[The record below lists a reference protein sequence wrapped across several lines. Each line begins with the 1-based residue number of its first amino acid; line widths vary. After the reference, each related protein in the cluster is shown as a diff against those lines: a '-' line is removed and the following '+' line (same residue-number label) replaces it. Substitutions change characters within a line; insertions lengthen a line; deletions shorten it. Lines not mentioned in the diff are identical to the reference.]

1 MLRTHCSRPSCS
13 SLMAKFCKIGSYLQF
28 SGYWPPDGGGSAALQ
43 HSLAWPKYKFSIE
56 FYLLLKQ
63 DMKLWCCGI
72 FPARVEPE
80 SQWRRMSSYIFSRP
94 DVLVAGPRE
103 VLPLMCRHQSC
114 SLGVIIYL
122 QLNIYR
128 YLGPDWITCR
138 WRNKQLSRNW
148 KWGAEARVYSV
159 YCF

>member
-1 MLRTHCSRPSCS
+1 MLRTQCSRPSCS

-28 SGYWPPDGGGSAALQ
+28 WLLTTGWRWQRGTATLACSTKILIFYWILFAFKTGYEVMMLRYISSQ
-43 HSLAWPKYKFSIE
+43 SR
-56 FYLLLKQ
+56 
-63 DMKLWCCGI
+63 
-72 FPARVEPE
+72 ARVPVTENVE
-80 SQWRRMSSYIFSRP
+80 LYFQSRP